1 MGQKF
6 RGAGVALI
14 TPFKKD
20 STIDYDAL
28 GELVEDMIA
37 GGMDF
42 LVVLG
47 TTAETATLSAEEK
60 KSVVDFVAEKNAGRL
75 PIVVGAGGNNTHEV
89 VEGLKELDSTKI
101 DGILSVVPYYSK
113 PTQEGIYRHFMQI
126 AEHSPVPI
134 ILYNVPGRTG
144 THMEASTTIRLAE
157 ASEKFVAVKEASGDL
172 NEVALILRDRPE
184 NFTVLS
190 GDDGLTV
197 PAISLGADGVISVI
211 ANGFPSQVANMVHW
225 AIDGNFRQA
234 SAQHMEFLNLF
245 NLLFVEGNPGGI
257 KAAMNVKGK
266 VANVL
271 RLPLT
276 PVSEI
281 IYREIT
287 EEMKKI
293 NR

>member
-20 STIDYDAL
+20 STIDFDAL
-28 GELVEDMIA
+28 GELVEDMIS
-37 GGMDF
+37 GGIDF

-47 TTAETATLSAEEK
+47 TTAETATLTAEEK

-75 PIVVGAGGNNTHEV
+75 PIVVGAGGNNTSEV
-89 VEGLKELDSTKI
+89 VAGLKDIDAGKV

-126 AEHSPVPI
+126 AENSPVPV

-144 THMEASTTIRLAE
+144 VHMDAATTIRLAE
-157 ASEKFVAVKEASGDL
+157 ASDKFVAVKEASGDL
-172 NEVALILRDRPE
+172 NELAIILRDRPE
-184 NFTVLS
+184 NFSVLS

-197 PAISLGADGVISVI
+197 PAISLGANGVISVI
-211 ANGFPSQVANMVHW
+211 ANGFPGKVADMVH
-225 AIDGNFRQA
+225 AAVNGDFRKA
-234 SAQHMEFLNLF
+234 SAQHMQFLNLF

-257 KAAMNVKGK
+257 KAALNVKGK
-266 VANVL
+266 VENVL
-271 RLPLT
+271 RLPLA
-276 PVSEI
+276 PIGEI

-293 NR
+293 NG

>member
-20 STIDYDAL
+20 STIDFDAL
-28 GELVEDMIA
+28 GDLVEDMIS
-37 GGMDF
+37 GGINF

-60 KSVVDFVAEKNAGRL
+60 KNVVDFVAEKNAGRL
-75 PIVVGAGGNNTHEV
+75 PIVVGAGGNNTQEV
-89 VEGLKELDSTKI
+89 VEGLKNLDADKI

-113 PTQEGIYRHFMQI
+113 PTQEGIYQHFMQI
-126 AEHSPVPI
+126 AKYSPVPV

-144 THMEASTTIRLAE
+144 MHMDATTTIRLAE
-157 ASEKFVAVKEASGDL
+157 ASDKFVAIKEASGDL
-172 NEVALILRDRPE
+172 NELAIILRDRPE
-184 NFTVLS
+184 NFSVLS

-211 ANGFPSQVANMVHW
+211 ANGFPAQVADMVHL
-225 AIDGNFRQA
+225 AVSGDFPKA
-234 SAQHMEFLNLF
+234 SAQHMQFLNLF

-257 KAAMNVKGK
+257 KAALNVKGK
-266 VANVL
+266 VQNVL

-276 PVSEI
+276 KISEI

-293 NR
+293 N

>member
-20 STIDYDAL
+20 STIDFDAL
-28 GELVEDMIA
+28 GELVEDMIS
-37 GGMDF
+37 GGIDF

-75 PIVVGAGGNNTHEV
+75 PIVVGAGGNNTSEV
-89 VEGLKELDSTKI
+89 VAGLKDIDAGKV

-126 AEHSPVPI
+126 AENSPVPI

-144 THMEASTTIRLAE
+144 MHMDAATTIRLAE
-157 ASEKFVAVKEASGDL
+157 ASDKFVAVKEASGDL
-172 NEVALILRDRPE
+172 NELALILRDRPE
-184 NFTVLS
+184 NFSVLS

-211 ANGFPSQVANMVHW
+211 ANGFPGKVADMVH
-225 AIDGNFRQA
+225 AAANGDFRKA
-234 SAQHMEFLNLF
+234 SAQHMQFLNLF

-257 KAAMNVKGK
+257 KAALNVKGK
-266 VANVL
+266 VENVL
-271 RLPLT
+271 RLPLA
-276 PVSEI
+276 PIGEI

-293 NR
+293 NG

>member
-20 STIDYDAL
+20 STIDFDAL
-28 GELVEDMIA
+28 GELVEDMIS
-37 GGMDF
+37 GGIDF

-75 PIVVGAGGNNTHEV
+75 PIVVGAGGNNTREV
-89 VEGLKELDSTKI
+89 VEGLKDIDAGKV

-126 AEHSPVPI
+126 AENSPVPV

-144 THMEASTTIRLAE
+144 MHMDAATTIRLAE
-157 ASEKFVAVKEASGDL
+157 ASDKFVAVKEASGDL
-172 NEVALILRDRPE
+172 NELALILRDRPE
-184 NFTVLS
+184 NFSVLS

-211 ANGFPSQVANMVHW
+211 ANGFPGKVADMVH
-225 AIDGNFRQA
+225 AAANGDFRKA
-234 SAQHMEFLNLF
+234 SAQHMQFLNLF

-257 KAAMNVKGK
+257 KAALNVKGK
-266 VANVL
+266 VENVL
-271 RLPLT
+271 RLPLA
-276 PVSEI
+276 PIGEI

-293 NR
+293 NG

>member
-20 STIDYDAL
+20 STIDFDAL
-28 GELVEDMIA
+28 GDLVEDMIS
-37 GGMDF
+37 GGIDF

-75 PIVVGAGGNNTHEV
+75 PIVVGAGGNNTREV
-89 VEGLKELDSTKI
+89 VEGLKDIDANKV

-126 AEHSPVPI
+126 AENSPVPI

-144 THMEASTTIRLAE
+144 MHMDAATTIRLAE
-157 ASEKFVAVKEASGDL
+157 ASDKFVAVKEASGDL
-172 NEVALILRDRPE
+172 TELALILRDRPE
-184 NFTVLS
+184 NFSVLS

-211 ANGFPSQVANMVHW
+211 ANGFPAKVADMVHS
-225 AIDGNFRQA
+225 AAKGDFRKA
-234 SAQHMEFLNLF
+234 SAQHMQFLNLF

-257 KAAMNVKGK
+257 KAALNVKGK
-266 VANVL
+266 VENVL

-276 PVSEI
+276 PIGEI

-293 NR
+293 NG